1 MKYSLLQ
8 YQKTQKMGRIGA
20 LKGGT
25 LWDFSTFLSQN
36 INKIER
42 GPFEVI
48 KIFSKKSP
56 TMPKKTG
63 RGAGP
68 FSLAR
73 YCMLR
78 GKKKNLFD
86 SVR

>member
-1 MKYSLLQ
+1 
-8 YQKTQKMGRIGA
+8 MGRIGA

-36 INKIER
+36 INKIEE

-48 KIFSKKSP
+48 KIFPKKSP

-63 RGAGP
+63 RGTGP

-78 GKKKNLFD
+78 EKKTFLIQFGRPNGPICHHKI
-86 SVR
+86 S